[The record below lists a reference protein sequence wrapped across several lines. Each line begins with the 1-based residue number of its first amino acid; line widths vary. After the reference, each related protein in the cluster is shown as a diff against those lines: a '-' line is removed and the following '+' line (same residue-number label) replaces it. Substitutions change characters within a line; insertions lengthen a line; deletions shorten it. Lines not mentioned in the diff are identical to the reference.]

1 MLSVA
6 LWRAR
11 AMVDIVDAAIRSKM
25 MSGIKGKN
33 TKPELVVRRYL
44 HRSGFRYVLHRRDL
58 PGRPDLTL
66 PKYRAVIFVHGCF
79 WHMHQGC
86 RFATLPT
93 TRPEFW
99 LHKLE
104 ENRARDERQAQVLMG
119 DGWRIAVVWEC
130 SLRLQP
136 GPTLAGL
143 STFLKSCV
151 RRAEF
156 SADQCPK
163 IE

>member
-1 MLSVA
+1 
-6 LWRAR
+6 
-11 AMVDIVDAAIRSKM
+11 MVDIVDAGIRSKM

-33 TKPELVVRRYL
+33 TKPEWMVRRYL
-44 HRSGFRYVLHRRDL
+44 HREGFRYSLHRRDL
-58 PGRPDLTL
+58 PGKPDLTL

-79 WHMHQGC
+79 WHLHQGC
-86 RFATLPT
+86 RFATLPA

-104 ENRARDERQAQVLMG
+104 GNRARDQHQAQVLMR

-143 STFLKSCV
+143 STFLKSCAAH
-151 RRAEF
+151 AEF

>member
-1 MLSVA
+1 
-6 LWRAR
+6 
-11 AMVDIVDAAIRSKM
+11 MVDIVDASVRSKL

-33 TKPELVVRRYL
+33 TKPERVVRRYL
-44 HRSGFRYVLHRRDL
+44 HSRGFRYALHKRDL

-79 WHMHQGC
+79 WHMHHGC
-86 RFATLPT
+86 RYATLPA

-99 LHKLE
+99 LSKLQG
-104 ENRARDERQAQVLMG
+104 NRERDERQVQELTRA
-119 DGWRIAVVWEC
+119 GWRIAVVWEC
-130 SLRLQP
+130 SLRLRPEQ
-136 GPTLAGL
+136 TLAEL
-143 STFLKSCV
+143 SKFLKSGAT
-151 RRAEF
+151 RAEF